1 VPYFLD
7 AAADSLT
14 RTRPADAS
22 HLAYDSTQ
30 QGAAARFDLTFTED
44 TEITGYA
51 MTKLWISLNGAD
63 DGDLFVALQKVDVTP
78 PTQLA
83 TSVLR

>member
-1 VPYFLD
+1 
-7 AAADSLT
+7 
-14 RTRPADAS
+14 
-22 HLAYDSTQ
+22 
-30 QGAAARFDLTFTED
+30 
-44 TEITGYA
+44 